1 MGARLGRGGRRGGRG
16 RGDRCDQLHRAR
28 SALSDLGPTVGFLA
42 ALLLL
47 ADGCRRAGLF
57 EALGA
62 SMAAGSRRRPR
73 RLLAMVFVVAGVTTA
88 VLSLDATIV
97 LLTPI
102 VFATA
107 ARLRDSPRPHVYACS
122 HLANS
127 ASLLLPVSNLTNLL
141 AFHRSG
147 LSFAR
152 FGGLMALPWLLALAV
167 EWLVLSRSFAGD
179 LQRPPTEAAATSR
192 GRCPH
197 SRCGWWRRRWPASC
211 SSSAIGIAPVWVAA
225 AGALVLELRYRPA
238 PRELVLA
245 AEPTLLVFVLGLGIV
260 VAAAGDHGL
269 SSAVRSVLPGGS
281 GLPALLAVAAIS
293 AVAANLVNNL
303 PATLIILPVVAA
315 SGPGA
320 VLAMLVGVNV
330 GPNLTYVGSLAT
342 LLWRRIVHA
351 HEQETDIAEF
361 TRLGVKTVPAVA
373 AGFDGRLMVGSAGPV
388 MRAVIWISRTPG
400 RRASTTLASW
410 SPPTLR
416 SRCCTWRRA
425 TSRSS
430 PRAAPRGCWAG
441 GRRRLRG
448 RRCVRS
454 LPRRP
459 RRCSRPRASASA
471 GPPAS
476 THGAGTWSAR
486 CSPPAPT
493 PICWC
498 WRATARRASGRTA
511 SGPARAS
518 SSTTR
523 RVRCWSC
530 RR

>member
-1 MGARLGRGGRRGGRG
+1 MKEAIALVALAACLAAAVTRPRWAPDWAVAVAAAVVVVAAGVISFKG
-16 RGDRCDQLHRAR
+16 AR
-28 SALSDLGPTVGFLA
+28 SALSDLAPTVGFLA

-73 RLLAMVFVVAGVTTA
+73 RLLAMVFVVAAVTTA

-107 ARLRDSPRPHVYACS
+107 ARLRTNPRPHVYACS

-152 FGGLMALPWLLALAV
+152 FGGLMVLPWLLALVV
-167 EWLVLSRSFAGD
+167 EWLVLSRSFSGD
-179 LQRPPTEAAATSR
+179 LRRSRTGAGEIERRPLPAFAVGVVAATLA
-192 GRCPH
+192 GFVL
-197 SRCGWWRRRWPASC
+197 
-211 SSSAIGIAPVWVAA
+211 SSAIGIAPVWVAA

-269 SSAVRSVLPGGS
+269 SSAVRSVLPGGT

-293 AVAANLVNNL
+293 AVAANVVNNL
-303 PATLIILPVVAA
+303 PATLIILPVVAS

-351 HEQETDIAEF
+351 HEQETDIGEF
-361 TRLGVKTVPAVA
+361 TRLGVETVPAV
-373 AGFDGRLMVGSAGPV
+373 LL
-388 MRAVIWISRTPG
+388 
-400 RRASTTLASW
+400 ASTVGLWLA
-410 SPPTLR
+410 LQV
-416 SRCCTWRRA
+416 
-425 TSRSS
+425 
-430 PRAAPRGCWAG
+430 
-441 GRRRLRG
+441 L
-448 RRCVRS
+448 
-454 LPRRP
+454 
-459 RRCSRPRASASA
+459 
-471 GPPAS
+471 
-476 THGAGTWSAR
+476 
-486 CSPPAPT
+486 
-493 PICWC
+493 
-498 WRATARRASGRTA
+498 
-511 SGPARAS
+511 
-518 SSTTR
+518 
-523 RVRCWSC
+523 
-530 RR
+530 